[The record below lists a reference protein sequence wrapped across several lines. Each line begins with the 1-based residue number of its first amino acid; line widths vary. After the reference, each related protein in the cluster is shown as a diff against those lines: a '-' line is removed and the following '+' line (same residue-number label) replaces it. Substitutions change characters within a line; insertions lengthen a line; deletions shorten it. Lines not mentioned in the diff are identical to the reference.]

1 MVDIVVDI
9 YDVFSLPAPP
19 PPTWLSF
26 YNGPDRARLPNFLAS
41 DDPVAAATKFLHGQI
56 MFLYFPSLWI
66 HVKIVTALASL
77 FVLAAVAVIFRR
89 LLQRTLW
96 ILRLKQTERGPLVV
110 PNAIMIFAGTEGLFV
125 ILFLVYINIIDQS
138 WRVQKQPLPNLV
150 LWIALTWSPLIAGP
164 IWSAFGLWH
173 ARPPSSIPRN
183 TRSVKQSR
191 FFGTQIPFPKS
202 LLISMFWL
210 TVPVIQLMTVFGP
223 AFIGDGHRSEAVR
236 LYYKWNEEYANATEL
251 SRPMLVELQTI
262 WGEDLKAFYWLAI
275 TMFIWFAWTIILCFG
290 YTFVN
295 LRLLLPLRA
304 QLLALEER
312 HAKITL
318 PSTTGGDTRVAVKSG
333 MFDSRNKSQIDSVQL
348 PLETPRLRSLAANY
362 VAGQIV
368 TVEYQDRDGD
378 EDAKAVNEHW
388 GLGLKDLKEDAV
400 NTSFFPPTKPSA
412 VIRPA
417 TDSETLERYLRAAY
431 RHFLFQGTVVA
442 LSIVYFGQISLYI
455 ALTVYSYNER
465 RLVGKAID
473 TASLEAMW
481 GIVFSGSLVFISIT
495 LRTYEP
501 MLVDLLNTN
510 NSNIRPNWS
519 ALPSKDRSIKMNSLG
534 SLRLHSGLDSKMSFS
549 SSNATVV
556 NSPTCTF
563 RAPGMEPL
571 EEKDSSDDDHKRWRA
586 DPESWIFVASQ
597 GSRGVKARDLP
608 TISFKPTIHPLR
620 RNDSVQSQ
628 THLRKTDILAST
640 RAPECEVP
648 AYISRH
654 RKSSSSPYTPI
665 QSDDVQDQSSMYD
678 KSNMDFLASTSSLNH
693 RSLREI
699 PSMGPGILRTLAKV
713 PTFTPSTSTSTSAPQ
728 AQVSS
733 PMHIASERFSSARP
747 SFTISTNSGFVTTGG
762 LGIGVSST
770 YPGLESVTALAAA
783 GSMQLED
790 NGARAHRSAFMREML
805 SEGEATVLP
814 PPPRSRRRPSSA
826 SGSS

>member
-1 MVDIVVDI
+1 MADI

-19 PPTWLSF
+19 PPTFLSF
-26 YNGPDRARLPNFLAS
+26 YNGPERARLPNFLAS
-41 DDPVAAATKFLHGQI
+41 DDPIAAARKYLHEQI
-56 MFLYFPSLWI
+56 MFVCIPSLSI
-66 HVKIVTALASL
+66 QSKIVT
-77 FVLAAVAVIFRR
+77 VLAGLILVSAISVIIRR
-89 LLQRTLW
+89 LLQRSLW
-96 ILRLKQTERGPLVV
+96 ILRLKQTERGPLIV

-125 ILFLVYINIIDQS
+125 IIFLALINSVYYAWDVI
-138 WRVQKQPLPNLV
+138 KQPLPNLI
-150 LWIALTWSPLIAGP
+150 LWISLTWSPLIAGP
-164 IWSAFGLWH
+164 IWSSFGLWH

-183 TRSVKQSR
+183 SRSVKQSWL
-191 FFGTQIPFPKS
+191 FGTRIPFPKP
-202 LLISMFWL
+202 LLISIFWL
-210 TVPVIQLMTVFGP
+210 MIPIFQLMSVFGP
-223 AFIGDGHRSEAVR
+223 ALTGNGHRSEAVR
-236 LYYKWNEEYANATEL
+236 LYYKWIEEHANATEL
-251 SRPMLVELQTI
+251 TRPMLIELQTV
-262 WGEDLKAFYWLAI
+262 WAEDLKAFYWLAI
-275 TMFIWFAWTIILCFG
+275 TMFIWFSWTVILFIAYG
-290 YTFVN
+290 FIN

-304 QLLALEER
+304 QLSALKEQ
-312 HAKITL
+312 HANISDPMTN
-318 PSTTGGDTRVAVKSG
+318 GGDTRVAAKSG
-333 MFDSRNKSQIDSVQL
+333 FGDAGNKSQIESVQL
-348 PLETPRLRSLAANY
+348 PLETPRLRSLAINY
-362 VAGQIV
+362 VGGRIE
-368 TVEYQDRDGD
+368 TVDFQHLEDNDGE
-378 EDAKAVNEHW
+378 EDAIAVKEHW
-388 GLGLKDLKEDAV
+388 GLKVKDLQNDAV
-400 NTSFFPPTKPSA
+400 NNSFFPPIKPSA

-417 TDSETLERYLRAAY
+417 TDSETSERYLRAAY
-431 RHFLFQGTVVA
+431 RHFLFQGTTISLA
-442 LSIVYFGQISLYI
+442 IFYFGQISLYL
-455 ALTVYSYNER
+455 ALTLYSYNER
-465 RLVGKAID
+465 RIVGKAVD
-473 TASLEAMW
+473 TAFLEAMW
-481 GIVFSGSLVFISIT
+481 GCVFFASMVFISIT

-501 MLVDLLNTN
+501 VLVNLLNNN